1 MDPNSMLN
9 NSSAED
15 ISDSKTTSEPSLSDM
30 QDLFVKEQR
39 KFFETIKS
47 SFDAQF
53 QSLNDNLLQVS
64 RQVNLNSQNIESM
77 DPGKTPAKKRK
88 IEENPEEY
96 VYDSQEVY
104 GEEFSDSPTK
114 QPKDVSEAEPSLS
127 CPRAH
132 IMMILLR
139 SLWPP
144 QSY

>member
-53 QSLNDNLLQVS
+53 QSLNDNLLHVS

-77 DPGKTPAKKRK
+77 DLGK
-88 IEENPEEY
+88 NP
-96 VYDSQEVY
+96 
-104 GEEFSDSPTK
+104 
-114 QPKDVSEAEPSLS
+114 
-127 CPRAH
+127 C
-132 IMMILLR
+132 
-139 SLWPP
+139 
-144 QSY
+144 